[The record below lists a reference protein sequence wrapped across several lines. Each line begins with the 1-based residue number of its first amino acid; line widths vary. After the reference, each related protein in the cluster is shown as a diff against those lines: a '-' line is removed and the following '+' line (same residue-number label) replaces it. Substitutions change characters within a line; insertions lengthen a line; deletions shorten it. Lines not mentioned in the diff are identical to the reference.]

1 MSLYI
6 LFPYSAFV
14 NFSSSTSDFASY
26 FSSSTISGLKWLDFQ
41 VIKCLP
47 CFAVN
52 IDPFLDTILYS
63 KGKILKSAN

>member
-26 FSSSTISGLKWLDFQ
+26 FSSAISGLKWLDFQ

-52 IDPFLDTILYS
+52 VDPFLDTILYS
-63 KGKILKSAN
+63 KGKI